1 MTVKQKLSVNAVVVL
16 TAISIIIL
24 SALISARNVDR
35 NVGILTQKTSPYQ
48 LKALNQQREL
58 QAHSANLVNLSSSIT
73 MDDYKK
79 TAPIVSTSLS
89 SVSKASEEMASLKG
103 ERSLNDKI
111 ISEITRGILDI
122 TERKIKAQEE
132 VLLASKS
139 IQERLSEVSKKL
151 DVFVHSLQQKN
162 SGTMITGVDN
172 LMEAN
177 QQLNNLSLIRN
188 GLKDLIFSLS
198 KIPQSDDRRSIIH
211 LRDNMLNAIKNI
223 NLVLK
228 NVKGMSKVVN
238 EMTKKLAV
246 LNEKLSKNTGVV
258 FLQLRYISDE
268 DESMGD
274 KIETMVKEAGY
285 DLSYLLP
292 TIEKALLAATNTVRN
307 NTIDMSKN
315 MESFSNTNN
324 ILSLASGLSLLNA
337 SLVTG
342 INNCIYSKNMIEFN
356 RYVLIVDNLFKE
368 AGGRGQKLQAVV
380 FKGKN
385 AEEAKMVSAYM
396 SALSAVKNAFS
407 GSGGVSEKVK
417 SSIKNLEELDALNG
431 KIRMITSTHLKKSQK
446 EVSQAGANQE
456 NVVASLNRSSKVT
469 MQIVTGVGGMIM
481 VITFFMAVMIT
492 RSITKPINQVVEGL
506 SDSAEQVASASGQ
519 VASSSQSLAE
529 GASEQAAGIEETTA
543 SIEEMSSMTKHN
555 ADNADLANTMMIET
569 SRVVDQANRSMSELT
584 RSMMEISTASEETAK
599 IIKTID
605 EIAFQTNLLALN
617 AAVEAARA
625 GEAGAGF
632 ATVADE
638 VRNLALRA
646 ADAAK
651 NTSDLIEG
659 TVNKIKNGSEIVGK
673 TNEAFAKVAAGAKK
687 MGDILGEINSA
698 SYEQAQGIEQVNK
711 AITEM
716 EKVVQKNAANAE
728 ESASASEEMNAQA
741 ETLKG
746 FVGQLASLVG
756 GKRRVDYIKEEEKI
770 VKKDTQ
776 FLKIKRGLTLDYPGS
791 PTPQIEDL
799 GLLKNEN

>member
-756 GKRRVDYIKEEEKI
+756 GKRRVDYVKEEEKI

-791 PTPQIEDL
+791 PTPQVEDL